1 MSKMYLKYL
10 EKKKDNN
17 NKYYLFKSGAFYIF
31 LDEDA
36 KNISKITTLCLT
48 NLNKDVVKCGFPKN
62 SLEKYLSIFYN
73 LKLDIEIIEEPVN
86 KIKKIDIDN
95 VIEFLKEIKEYINE

>member
-48 NLNKDVVKCGFPKN
+48 NLNKDVEVWF
-62 SLEKYLSIFYN
+62 S
-73 LKLDIEIIEEPVN
+73 
-86 KIKKIDIDN
+86 
-95 VIEFLKEIKEYINE
+95 